1 MKTIGKIMLTEH
13 SSPRTVRTPQEA
25 NNMSK
30 TVFTR
35 HGDAYFPGTERKEDR
50 FDKLPPGNYI
60 IQQTP
65 QGQLFFQLVD
75 SFQSPEKIYGNCLS
89 RRDRIMNTFHS
100 RPKSTGL
107 MLTGEKGSGKTL
119 LACEMSLLAATQD
132 IPTIIINAPWHGD
145 AFNKLIQDIAQPALI
160 LFDEFEKVYDSNQ
173 QEGILTLLDGVFP
186 SKKLFIIT
194 CNDEWRVDNHM
205 RNRPGRIFYFLK
217 YKGLELE
224 FIREYCND
232 KLNNKAHIEGVCMV
246 STMFSKFNFDIL
258 KALVE
263 EMNRYNETPEQAL
276 EMLNAKP
283 LSDDVRYTISIQRK
297 DGTTVD
303 SSMLQPQFWTE
314 GTPAAAET
322 ISLRYRLRKKE
333 QSKERCN
340 LEKKHAQAAGIEYD
354 EYDYGSEWGFLT
366 LTQDD
371 TTGIDVENA
380 RFSYR
385 AKTGE
390 TIVFTREKSREFE
403 WSRYRGHSSG
413 FE

>member
-1 MKTIGKIMLTEH
+1 
-13 SSPRTVRTPQEA
+13 
-25 NNMSK
+25 MSK

-35 HGDAYFPGTERKEDR
+35 HGDAYFPGSERVEDR
-50 FDKLPPGNYI
+50 FNRLPAGNYI

-65 QGQLFFQLVD
+65 QGQMFFQLVD
-75 SFQSPEKIYGNCLS
+75 PFQSPEKIYGNCLA
-89 RRDRIMNTFHS
+89 RRDRILNTFHE

-119 LACEMSLLAATQD
+119 LACELAIEAARQD
-132 IPTIIINAPWHGD
+132 MPTIIINHPWHGD
-145 AFNKLIQDIAQPALI
+145 AFNNLIQSMDQPALI
-160 LFDEFEKVYDSNQ
+160 LFDEFEKVYDNKE
-173 QEGILTLLDGVFP
+173 QEAILTLLDGVFP

-246 STMFSKFNFDIL
+246 SSVFSKFNFDIL

-263 EMNRYNETPEQAL
+263 EMNRYNESPEQAL

-283 LSDDVRYTISIQRK
+283 ITDDVRYSISVQRK
-297 DGTTVD
+297 DGTSVD
-303 SSMLQPQFWTE
+303 PSKIYPQFWSE
-314 GTPAAAET
+314 GSPASAET
-322 ISLRYRLRKKE
+322 LSFRYQLRKSE
-333 QSKERCN
+333 QSKARQN
-340 LEKKHAQAAGIEYD
+340 LERAHAIQAGVEYD
-354 EYDYGSEWGFLT
+354 EYDYGAEHANIV

-371 TTGIDVENA
+371 VTGIDVEKA

-390 TIVFTREKSREFE
+390 TVVFTREKPKEFE
-403 WSRYRGHSSG
+403 WSRYSYTRDQ
-413 FE
+413 